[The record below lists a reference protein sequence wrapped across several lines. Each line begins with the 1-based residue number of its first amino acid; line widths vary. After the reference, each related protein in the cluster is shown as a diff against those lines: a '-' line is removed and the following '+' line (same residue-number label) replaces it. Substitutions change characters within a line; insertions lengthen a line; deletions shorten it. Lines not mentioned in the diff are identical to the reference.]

1 MHDNITVLSICC
13 YGGDFLKNE
22 NETKEKLLISAKKEF
37 LEKGYMKS
45 SLRSI
50 CNEAG
55 VTTGALYFFFEDKED
70 LFASLVDRPL
80 NTLFDMVKNYYNM
93 GLESKEVMIGALNGN
108 YEEDLM
114 VSRVVIAFFYQY
126 YDEFMLLIQKSQGS
140 KYENCFDEFIALAE
154 RHYRLLAEEFS
165 KAKGQK
171 KIDDHIIHWISHM
184 QIESVVHMLVHEKS
198 EAVAV
203 ENYETV
209 TRYLIAGWMSLFEKY
224 NDVT

>member
-1 MHDNITVLSICC
+1 MIFDQIHDNITVLFFCC
-13 YGGDFLKNE
+13 HGGVFLKNE
-22 NETKEKLLISAKKEF
+22 GETKEKLLISAKKEF

-55 VTTGALYFFFEDKED
+55 VTTGALYFFFKDKED
-70 LFASLVDRPL
+70 LFASLVDQPL
-80 NTLFDMVKNYYNM
+80 KMLYEMLNNYYNK
-93 GLESKEVMIGALNGN
+93 GLESKAVMTEALNGN
-108 YEEDLM
+108 FEEDLLA
-114 VSRVVIAFFYQY
+114 SRVVIAFFYQY

-154 RHYRLLAEEFS
+154 RHYRLLADEFS
-165 KAKGQK
+165 KAKGQN

-198 EAVAV
+198 EADAV
-203 ENYETV
+203 KNYETV
-209 TRYLIAGWMSLFEKY
+209 TRYLIAGWMSLF
-224 NDVT
+224 

>member
-1 MHDNITVLSICC
+1 MHDNITVLCAGC

-50 CNEAG
+50 CKEAG
-55 VTTGALYFFFEDKED
+55 VTTGALYFFFKDKED
-70 LFASLVDRPL
+70 LFSSLVDQPL
-80 NTLFDMVKNYYNM
+80 NMLFEMINHYYKK
-93 GLESKEVMIGALNGN
+93 GLESEEVMIEVLNGN

-114 VSRVVIAFFYQY
+114 ASRTVIAFFYQY
-126 YDEFMLLIQKSQGS
+126 YEEFMLLIQKSQGS

-154 RHYRLLAEEFS
+154 RHYRLLADEFS

-198 EAVAV
+198 EVEAVK
-203 ENYETV
+203 NYETV
-209 TRYLIAGWMSLFEKY
+209 TRYLIAGWMSLFKNF
-224 NDVT
+224 NDIT

>member
-1 MHDNITVLSICC
+1 MCC
-13 YGGDFLKNE
+13 HGGAFLKNE
-22 NETKEKLLISAKKEF
+22 SETKEKLLTSAKKEF

-50 CNEAG
+50 CKEAG
-55 VTTGALYFFFEDKED
+55 VTTGAIYFFFKDKED
-70 LFASLVDRPL
+70 LFANLVDRPL
-80 NTLFDMVKNYYNM
+80 NMLFEMLNNYYNK
-93 GLESKEVMIGALNGN
+93 GLESKEVMIEAFNGN
-108 YEEDLM
+108 YEEDLLA
-114 VSRVVIAFFYQY
+114 SRVDIAFFYQY

-140 KYENCFDEFIALAE
+140 KYENCFDKFIALAE
-154 RHYRLLAEEFS
+154 RHYRLLADEFS
-165 KAKGQK
+165 KVKGQK

-198 EAVAV
+198 EAEAV

>member
-1 MHDNITVLSICC
+1 MIFNQRHDNITVLCIYC

-37 LEKGYMKS
+37 MEKGYMKS

-50 CNEAG
+50 CKDAG
-55 VTTGALYFFFEDKED
+55 VTTGALYFFFKDKED

-80 NTLFDMVKNYYNM
+80 NMLFEMLNDYYKK
-93 GLESKEVMIGALNGN
+93 GLESKEVMIEVLNGN

-114 VSRVVIAFFYQY
+114 ASKVVIAFIYQY
-126 YDEFMLLIQKSQGS
+126 YDEFILLIQKSQGS

-154 RHYRLLAEEFS
+154 KHYRLLADEFS
-165 KAKGQK
+165 KAKGRQ

-184 QIESVVHMLVHEKS
+184 QIESVIHMLVHEKS
-198 EAVAV
+198 EDEAV
-203 ENYETV
+203 ENYESV
-209 TRYLIAGWMSLFEKY
+209 TRYIIAGWMSLF
-224 NDVT
+224 